1 MSKIMGSMGTKLN
14 DLLKP
19 GQPLPPDDIMIT
31 KALDILNHSPHGQQL
46 VDFVRVNNIVIR
58 VLATPHPTTYLP
70 ESKLVYIGFN
80 RNNPVSPSRFV
91 LMMTSI
97 LREAQQES
105 AGIKHP
111 HLHAPMAEHMKM
123 SMAKHED
130 KIWYMCMVACELN
143 DQDIFAEYK
152 FLDELKSMGHEESLA
167 LFLKQERK
175 PQ

>member
-1 MSKIMGSMGTKLN
+1 MAQAPTKLN

-19 GQPLPPDDIMIT
+19 GKPLPSDDVMIST
-31 KALDILNHSPHGQQL
+31 ALDILNHSPHGQQL
-46 VDFVRVNNIVIR
+46 SDFVSVNQISIR
-58 VLATPHPTTYLP
+58 VMATPHPTTYLP

-91 LMMTSI
+91 LMLAGI

-111 HLHAPMAEHMKM
+111 QLNAPMQEHMKV

-130 KIWYMCMVACELN
+130 KVWYMCTVATELN
-143 DQDIFAEYK
+143 GLETFVEYK
-152 FLDELKSMGHEESLA
+152 FHDELKNMGHEEA
-167 LFLKQERK
+167 LTLYLRQEK
-175 PQ
+175 KG